1 MTHGL
6 SGTPAFGHGEG
17 SIIILGHGFGT
28 APTWGIAER
37 S

>member
-6 SGTPAFGHGEG
+6 GNGPVSGHGEG

-28 APTWGIAER
+28 APTWGIGEG